1 MPPGVRLDEKTS
13 ASCALTSW
21 GDRLYVAWTGSD
33 LHLNLAFWLEGHEL
47 AGKQRLA
54 QRSYT
59 WVDDSSLGK
68 DRRRKV
74 VGLAPSVVGIGE
86 QLFLAWTGS
95 DGALNVL
102 VANSAGYS
110 APVTFKQ
117 RSPLSPTVAAA
128 PDGDLVLAW
137 TGTDRHVNL
146 LTVGR
151 QWEGQPV
158 RLEAKTSASPALCSH
173 DDNLVVAWTG
183 TDRHI
188 NLLTV
193 GRKGQSRPVR
203 LEVKTSLAPALCSH
217 DGDLMLA
224 WTGTD
229 RRVNLLTV
237 GGQRASRIPP
247 AAR

>member
-1 MPPGVRLDEKTS
+1 MPLGVRLDEKTA

-33 LHLNLAFWLEGHEL
+33 LHLNLAFWLEGREL

-54 QRSYT
+54 QRRYT
-59 WVDDSSLGK
+59 WVDDRSLGE

-74 VGLAPSVVGIGE
+74 VGMAPSVVGIGE
-86 QLFLAWTGS
+86 RLFLAWTGS

-102 VANSAGYS
+102 VADSAGHS

-151 QWEGQPV
+151 QRQGRPV
-158 RLEAKTSASPALCSH
+158 RLEAKTSASPALCS
-173 DDNLVVAWTG
+173 
-183 TDRHI
+183 
-188 NLLTV
+188 
-193 GRKGQSRPVR
+193 KG
-203 LEVKTSLAPALCSH
+203 
-217 DGDLMLA
+217 GDLALA
-224 WTGTD
+224 WAGSD
-229 RRVNLLTV
+229 ARLNL
-237 GGQRASRIPP
+237 
-247 AAR
+247 ARLH

>member
-1 MPPGVRLDEKTS
+1 MSLGVRLAEKTA

-33 LHLNLAFWLEGHEL
+33 LHLNLAFWLDGREL

-59 WVDDSSLGK
+59 WVDDSSLGE

-74 VGLAPSVVGIGE
+74 VGMAPSVVGIGE

-95 DGALNVL
+95 GGALNVL
-102 VANSAGYS
+102 VANSAGHS

-117 RSPLSPTVAAA
+117 RSLLSPTVAAA

-151 QWEGQPV
+151 QWQGQPV
-158 RLEAKTSASPALCSH
+158 RLEAKTSASPALCS
-173 DDNLVVAWTG
+173 
-183 TDRHI
+183 
-188 NLLTV
+188 
-193 GRKGQSRPVR
+193 KG
-203 LEVKTSLAPALCSH
+203 
-217 DGDLMLA
+217 GDLALA
-224 WTGTD
+224 WAASD
-229 RRVNLLTV
+229 ARLNL
-237 GGQRASRIPP
+237 
-247 AAR
+247 ARLH